1 VRATDTRSTGALVD
15 ALGAEILRHAL
26 RVAAEEASIVVV
38 RSAHSTMIV
47 EGADACA
54 ALLDASGRLVSLS
67 AATNLMHASSLRSAL
82 PALVEDHPLETMAP
96 GDVFVMNDAFR
107 GGIHANDLLV
117 FRPIF
122 AGPPGG
128 AATVQWFAGT
138 LIHVVDLGGVSAG
151 GLAATATDVFAEGLQ
166 LPPVRLYAGG
176 EPVRDL
182 HALLALNSRMP
193 TRVMGDVEALVAG
206 VTVLDQRIGALV
218 ERYGLAALRA
228 GIDAYL
234 ASTEQQMR
242 AQLALLPPGT
252 YRGSYVIDNDGI
264 DLETAITVRV
274 AVRIGDEAGRPDG
287 TISLDFTGTDDQ
299 VLGAVNAGFS
309 QALTGVH
316 YAVRCFVDPAI
327 PMNEGCFA
335 PVEVH
340 LPYGSLLNP
349 RPPAACGGR
358 VVSVCAAVEA
368 ILAALAVAVPE
379 HAVAASSVIHP
390 YTVSGRGP
398 DGSPFVLLSYEFGGL
413 GGRHGSDGPDAT
425 GAFFLG
431 GRNTVP
437 QVEAVEAT
445 MPILVERQ
453 GYAVDSGG
461 AGRWRGGAGVE
472 TRIRLLGDGEIALRS
487 DRVRFPPVGRQG
499 GDDGAPGS
507 QWIERHGER
516 VAMPARA
523 VGVPVRAG
531 EVFVMTTSGGGG
543 LGDPASR
550 DPEAVAADVAARKV
564 SAAAAA
570 ARYGVVL
577 TATGEV
583 DSVATAARRG
593 GAR

>member
-1 VRATDTRSTGALVD
+1 MQPTERVVD

-26 RVAAEEASIVVV
+26 RIAAEEASIVVV

-54 ALLDASGRLVSLS
+54 ALLDATGRLVSLS
-67 AATNLMHASSLRSAL
+67 AATNLMHASSLRSSL
-82 PALVEDHPLETMAP
+82 PALLEDHPLDTMAP

-107 GGIHANDLLV
+107 GGIHANDLLI
-117 FRPIF
+117 FRPVF
-122 AGPPGG
+122 AGG
-128 AATVQWFAGT
+128 AVQWFAGT

-176 EPVRDL
+176 EPVSDMHR
-182 HALLALNSRMP
+182 LLALNSRMP
-193 TRVMGDVEALVAG
+193 TRVMGDIEALVAG
-206 VTVLDQRIGALV
+206 ATILDARTRELV
-218 ERYGLAALRA
+218 DRYGLDVLRE

-234 ASTEQQMR
+234 ESTEQRMR
-242 AQLALLPPGT
+242 DELALLPPGT
-252 YRGSYVIDNDGI
+252 YRGEYVIDNDGI
-264 DLETAITVRV
+264 DLERALTVRV
-274 AVRIGDEAGRPDG
+274 AVTVGDVSGREPRADG

-316 YAVRCFVDPAI
+316 YAVRCFVDPTI

-335 PVEVH
+335 PVRVH

-368 ILAALAVAVPE
+368 ILAALAQAVPE
-379 HAVAASSVIHP
+379 RAVAASSVIHP

-398 DGSPFVLLSYEFGGL
+398 DGNPFVLLSYEFGGI
-413 GGRHGSDGPDAT
+413 GGRHGLDGPDAT

-445 MPILVERQ
+445 MPLLFERQ

-461 AGRWRGGAGVE
+461 PGCWRGGAGVE
-472 TRIRLLGDGEIALRS
+472 TRMRVLADGEIALRS
-487 DRVRFPPVGRQG
+487 DRVRFPPRGRQG
-499 GDDGAPGS
+499 GLDGGPGQ
-507 QWIERHGER
+507 QWIERDGER
-516 VAMPARA
+516 VPVPARV
-523 VGVPVRAG
+523 VGAPVRAG
-531 EVFVMTTSGGGG
+531 DVFVMSTSGGGG
-543 LGDPASR
+543 LGDPRTR
-550 DPEAVAADVAARKV
+550 DPDAVAADVAARKV
-564 SAAAAA
+564 SVEA
-570 ARYGVVL
+570 ARDRYAVVL
-577 TATGEV
+577 TAAGEV
-583 DSVATAARRG
+583 DIDATNTLR